1 MRMDRVVLLT
11 CDGVP
16 GRIAARYLA
25 ARFPALAVVVE
36 KPVSR
41 ALLLRRR
48 IGRLGFAHVGGQLA
62 FMLFQRMQQQAAKRR
77 IADIVAAAGLEARWP
92 DGSEIIR
99 VPSVNSPECIG
110 HLRRLRPQAVLVVGT
125 RVIARDA
132 LRAVDAP
139 FINYHAGITPKYRG
153 VHGGYWA
160 RAEGDDRNFGITVHL
175 IDEGIDTGG
184 VLYQARLV
192 PTAKDNYS
200 TYPYLQLAAALP
212 LLERAARDAIAGT
225 LRAEETDLPSRL
237 WSHPTLWHYIETGW
251 RSGVW

>member
-11 CDGVP
+11 CDGVS

-48 IGRLGFAHVGGQLA
+48 IGRRGFVHVGGQLA

-77 IADIVAAAGLEARWP
+77 ITDIVAAAGLDARWP

-110 HLRRLRPQAVLVVGT
+110 HLRRLRPQVVLVVGT
-125 RVIARDA
+125 RIIARDV

-160 RAEGDDRNFGITVHL
+160 RAEGDDCNFGGTVHL

-225 LRAEETDLPSRL
+225 LRPEKSDLPSQL
-237 WSHPTLWHYIETGW
+237 WSHPTLWQYIEIGW